1 MGTVV
6 FGSTLWVGAWLF
18 ARHPEKIFSAEW
30 ALAEQRS
37 WVGLAF
43 LALIV
48 ANFAHFL
55 WVLAQRAAPP
65 VHLREFP
72 ADYFL
77 WNLFVLLISW
87 AVVSSTIRGREPDVV
102 ERDERDLRF
111 QYAADRMGD
120 YTLSSIVIG
129 CVILLVTMPV
139 ERLDWWLTPLVAAN
153 VLIGLLMLKALAEHV
168 YLVSR
173 YALER
178 R

>member
-1 MGTVV
+1 MV
-6 FGSTLWVGAWLF
+6 FGFALWVGARLF
-18 ARHPEKIFSAEW
+18 ARDPEKIFSAEW
-30 ALAEQRS
+30 ALAERRS
-37 WVGLAF
+37 WVGLVF

-48 ANFAHFL
+48 ANFARFL
-55 WVLAQRAAPP
+55 WALAQRAEPP
-65 VHLREFP
+65 EHLREFP
-72 ADYFL
+72 ADYFI

-111 QYAADRMGD
+111 QFAADRAGD

-129 CVILLVTMPV
+129 CVILLVTMPA
-139 ERLDWWLTPLVAAN
+139 ERLDWWLAPWVAAK
-153 VLIGLLMLKALAEHV
+153 VLLGLLMLKALSEHL
-168 YLVSR
+168 YLVLR